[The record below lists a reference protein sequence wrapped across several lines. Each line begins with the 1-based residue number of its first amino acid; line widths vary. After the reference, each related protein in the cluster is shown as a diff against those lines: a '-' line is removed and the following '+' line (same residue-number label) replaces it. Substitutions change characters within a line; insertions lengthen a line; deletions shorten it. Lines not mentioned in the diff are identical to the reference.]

1 MTSEDAAAGGARRIG
16 GARGAALTMA
26 DQLVSSA
33 SNFLLGVLIARAGG
47 ADALGAFGIAFLVW
61 LAVVGVNRALV
72 TEPMTV
78 HGLAGTRTE
87 LREGLMASLVLG
99 AGIAAVLAATCGVAA
114 LIGVDVVGV
123 LALAPWLPSLLAH
136 DYCRAAAFRQ
146 QRPDRALLGDVT
158 FAVVQGGLTVGLFVL
173 DVAGVAAF
181 LVAWGLGATAGAA
194 VGMVLLGI
202 RPSRRGVALLRSLWP
217 RSRWFLAEFGTS
229 FPADQ
234 GYLLMLPILLGTA
247 QFGIYRAGASL
258 IGPVVVVFLAG
269 GNVGLPECV
278 RRLRQGG
285 MRGLADYT
293 PRLTCAVLGVTVLYC
308 GGVALL
314 AEPILRLTYGPE
326 FVDAAVVT
334 HLVAIQYVLIA
345 LGFGFGV
352 AMKAADQMRQLWA
365 MRAASAAVSIVGVIV
380 LASWLGLP
388 GAGLASILA
397 GGAYTVGVTIGYRRM
412 RARLL
417 AGSDERV
424 ARHREEQWVSDV
436 GRVVD

>member
-1 MTSEDAAAGGARRIG
+1 MTSETGRRIG
-16 GARGAALTMA
+16 GVRGAALTLA

-78 HGLAGTRTE
+78 HGLAGSRAQ
-87 LREGLMASLVLG
+87 LRDGLLASVVLG
-99 AGIAAVLAATCGVAA
+99 LLIGAALAALCGVVA
-114 LIGVDVVGV
+114 LAGVGVVGV

-158 FAVVQGGLTVGLFVL
+158 FAVVQVALTVVLFVL
-173 DVAGVAAF
+173 DVADVAAF
-181 LVAWGLGATAGAA
+181 LAAWGLGATAGSAA
-194 VGMVLLGI
+194 GMAVAGI
-202 RPSRRGVALLRSLWP
+202 GWGTRGGLARLRTLWP

-234 GYLLMLPILLGTA
+234 GYLLLLPLILGTA
-247 QFGIYRAGASL
+247 QFGLYRAGASL
-258 IGPVVVVFLAG
+258 IGPVVVLFLAG

-278 RRLRQGG
+278 RRLRQDA
-285 MRGLADYT
+285 MPGLAHYT
-293 PRLTCAVLGVTVLYC
+293 PRLTGAVLAVTVLYC
-308 GGVALL
+308 GVVAAF
-314 AEPILRLTYGPE
+314 AEPLLRVSYGPE
-326 FVDAAVVT
+326 FVEAAVIT
-334 HLVAIQYVLIA
+334 YLVAGQYVLIA

-365 MRAASAAVSIVGVIV
+365 MRAFSAVVSIVGVIV

-388 GAGLASILA
+388 GAGLASIVA

-417 AGSDERV
+417 TA
-424 ARHREEQWVSDV
+424 ARPGGRARPTASSTSGYREPQ
-436 GRVVD
+436 R